1 VAPPA
6 VCADIQVEVRAGQ
19 PATSAMAT
27 TLVRPETDQAA
38 RPAPASPAPRGGAR
52 LVEALQRLYAPVDI
66 ASLVVFRIAFG
77 AIMLWEVWRFFQ
89 YGRIARYYIDPSFYF
104 TYFGF
109 HWVRPWPGDGMYHHF
124 WLLGVLA
131 VCIAIG
137 ALYRVAAGLFFL
149 GITYV
154 FLLDQ
159 TTYLNHIYLVCLVSF
174 LMALVPAH
182 RALSVDTWIWPNR
195 AASVA
200 PAWALWLLRFQIAIP
215 YTYGGIA
222 KLNPDWL
229 QGEPVRMWL
238 ARRASDPLVG
248 PYMTSEWTVGLIAY
262 GGLLFDLAIVP
273 MLLWRRTRLL
283 GYALALAFHLT
294 NAYLFN
300 IGIFPWF
307 MIAATLLFFPPDWPR
322 ALWLRAR
329 GLAQRLMRVHTP
341 ASHSAPSAMIAST
354 SLAAHP
360 APGPGARLLVSF
372 LALYVVAQALI
383 PFRHLLYPGD
393 VAWNEEGHRFS
404 WRMKLREKSHQIIYL
419 AYSPSSGRTWMLPP
433 RDYLTERQED
443 DLDGRP
449 DMILQLAHHMAD
461 DLRARGHA
469 DIEIRVRALTSLN
482 GRRRQDLVDPN
493 IDLTTRHRSIWPADW
508 LLPLTEPLRRS

>member
-1 VAPPA
+1 
-6 VCADIQVEVRAGQ
+6 
-19 PATSAMAT
+19 MAT
-27 TLVRPETDQAA
+27 TALAPETPRAGRPEDS
-38 RPAPASPAPRGGAR
+38 PGSPARGRPGLAS
-52 LVEALQRLYAPVDI
+52 ALQLLCAPVDI
-66 ASLVVFRIAFG
+66 ASLVVFRVAFG

-89 YGRIARYYIDPSFYF
+89 YGRIARYYIDPTFYF

-109 HWVRPWPGDGMYHHF
+109 HWVRPLPGDGMYHHF

-137 ALYRVAAGLFFL
+137 ALYRLAAAAFFL

-174 LMALVPAH
+174 LMVLVPAH
-182 RALSVDTWIWPNR
+182 RALSVDTWIWPGR
-195 AASVA
+195 SASVV
-200 PAWALWLLRFQIAIP
+200 PTWALWILRFQIAIP

-222 KLNPDWL
+222 KLNADWL

-238 ARRASDPLVG
+238 AGRASDRLIG
-248 PYMTSEWTVGLIAY
+248 QLLTSEWTVALIAY

-283 GYALALAFHLT
+283 GYALAVGFHLT

-322 ALWLRAR
+322 TLWVRAR
-329 GLAQRLMRVHTP
+329 GLIRRRP
-341 ASHSAPSAMIAST
+341 AAAAPVETVSVPVAGWR
-354 SLAAHP
+354 
-360 APGPGARLLVSF
+360 APGRGALLVLSF
-372 LALYVVAQALI
+372 LALYVAAQLLL

-404 WRMKLREKSHQIIYL
+404 WRMKLRDKSHQIAFV
-419 AYSPSSGRTWMLPP
+419 AYSPSSGRTWLLPP
-433 RDYLTERQED
+433 RDYLTGRQED
-443 DLDGRP
+443 DLDGHP

-469 DIEIRVRALTSLN
+469 DIQIRVRALTSLN
-482 GRRRQDLVDPN
+482 GRRRQDLIDPN
-493 IDLTTRHRSIWPADW
+493 VDLTTRHRSIWPADW
-508 LLPLTEPLRRS
+508 VLPLTEPLRRT